1 MIKVP
6 FSDNILELVFAFAR
20 ISSRRLFRFPHRLGS
35 VLNTAIITKDLEQI
49 ITQAFEQNT
58 MEQKKQTMTANSYVV
73 INVY

>member
-35 VLNTAIITKDLEQI
+35 VLNPAIITKDLEQI
-49 ITQAFEQNT
+49 ITQASNT